1 MKELSLHI
9 LDIVQNAIVAN
20 AANILVS
27 IEENMTD
34 DKLFITISDDGD
46 GMDEHYVKQVID
58 PFTTSRKTRRVG
70 MGLPLLK
77 QAAIECD
84 GDLKIESTLNVG
96 TKVDIWFQ
104 HSHINR
110 VPIGNMVETIVTL
123 LIGGSHFDLQYMHK
137 INEQQMTFD
146 TREIKQVLW
155 DVPLSHP
162 DVIQWI
168 RQSLQDEIMELYQY
182 YKG

>member
-9 LDIVQNAIVAN
+9 LDIVQNAITAN
-20 AANILVS
+20 ADHIFIGITEDTKEDVLS
-27 IEENMTD
+27 
-34 DKLFITISDDGD
+34 ITINDDGD
-46 GMDEHYVKQVID
+46 GMDEEYVKLVIN
-58 PFTTSRKTRRVG
+58 PFITSRKTRRVG

-77 QAAIECD
+77 QAAIECE
-84 GDLKIESTLNVG
+84 GDLKIESALNIG
-96 TKVDIWFQ
+96 TKVEVWFK

-110 VPIGNMVETIVTL
+110 VPIGNMVETIITL
-123 LIGGSHFDLQYMHK
+123 LINGSHFDLQYTHK
-137 INEQQMTFD
+137 VNQHQMTFD
-146 TREIKQVLW
+146 TQEIRQVLG

-162 DVIQWI
+162 DVIEWV

>member
-9 LDIVQNAIVAN
+9 LDIVQNAITAN
-20 AANILVS
+20 ADNIS
-27 IEENMTD
+27 ISIMEDTKED
-34 DKLFITISDDGD
+34 VLIITINDDGD
-46 GMDEHYVKQVID
+46 GMDEHLVKQVIN

-77 QAAIECD
+77 QAAIECE
-84 GDLKIESTLNVG
+84 GDLHIESELTIG
-96 TKVDIWFQ
+96 TKVEVWFK

-110 VPIGNMVETIVTL
+110 VPIGNMVETIITL
-123 LIGGSHFDLQYMHK
+123 LINGSHFNLQYKHK
-137 INEQQMTFD
+137 VNQHQMTFD
-146 TREIKQVLW
+146 TREIRQVLG

-162 DVIQWI
+162 DVIQWVK
-168 RQSLQDEIMELYQY
+168 QSLQDEIMELYQY